1 MSTTR
6 TQVVKFIR
14 QGKPGEAAVN
24 IAVEPSTVIFTATA
38 QYVDVHVRV
47 TKGAERVKYGSGD
60 DNFSC
65 SGLSSSIIICDGNV
79 LWNIL
84 SDGEYSCFYRLLLYK
99 QQKFSTDVPF
109 KVYYN
114 GQEYDKNIRVS
125 AVFDGTQGKR
135 GPTLRGP
142 QSWSDCANGY
152 GFQAGGEDEEWKD
165 VVMYKN
171 NYYSCVKSHVKAS
184 DNYPGST
191 NDQNNGYWQ
200 LGDKMEM
207 VATKILL
214 TAYALVE
221 NLGVST
227 VEMKDSTGKII
238 FEVKNGNVTCNTG
251 TFTNINASGTFQS
264 KNEMTWNQIIIDAL
278 SGYFV
283 MRGPDS
289 VDDDDRDFPSS
300 TAKLRDLFLLEFQ
313 TDPDTLSRIASMSL
327 LGGARSI
334 QIDPIYGVVIKN
346 GSNQISISDFG
357 IIFQG
362 SNQYLSKSWY
372 DLLR

>member
-84 SDGEYSCFYRLLLYK
+84 SDDEYSCFYRLLLYK

-184 DNYPGST
+184 DNYPGSI

-207 VATKILL
+207 VATRILL